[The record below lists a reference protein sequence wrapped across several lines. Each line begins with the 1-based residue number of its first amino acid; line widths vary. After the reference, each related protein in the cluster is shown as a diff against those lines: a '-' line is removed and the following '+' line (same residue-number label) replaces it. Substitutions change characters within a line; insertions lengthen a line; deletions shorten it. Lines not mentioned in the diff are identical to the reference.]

1 MASIRKALGL
11 SVVGVLL
18 AGVMTAPFVV
28 DHDRSL
34 ASAPAVVEHDRSLAS
49 VPAVDGHDRTA
60 VIIEHDRN

>member
-11 SVVGVLL
+11 SVMGVML
-18 AGVMTAPFVV
+18 AGVMAAPFVV
-28 DHDRSL
+28 EHDRSR

-49 VPAVDGHDRTA
+49 APVVDGHDRTA